1 MSNQP
6 DNVERIADGLMR
18 LAQVIGSLNTA
29 TAVARG
35 LSALQLQMLQLLA
48 QRGGS
53 ETVGFFA
60 RRFLIKASTVSDS
73 LRVLESRGLVSKR
86 RDHADA
92 RVVHIAITP
101 EGREAVAI
109 AAASAEK
116 LKRLV
121 AGWDEGRRAVILPAL
136 IDLIDGL
143 QREGAIPVDR
153 MCVACRYFAI
163 NCDTDGGSAPYFCR
177 FINAPLRALDLRV
190 DCPDFEPQT

>member
-1 MSNQP
+1 MSRHP
-6 DNVERIADGLMR
+6 DDVARIADGLLR
-18 LAQVIGSLNTA
+18 VAQVIGSLNTA
-29 TAVARG
+29 SAGALG

-48 QRGGS
+48 QRSGS

-60 RRFLIKASTVSDS
+60 RRFMISAPTVSDS
-73 LRVLESRGLVSKR
+73 LRVLESRGLVSKS
-86 RDHADA
+86 RDSADA
-92 RVVHIAITP
+92 RVVNVAITP
-101 EGREAVAI
+101 EGREAVAA

-116 LKRLV
+116 LKLLV
-121 AGWDEGRRAVILPAL
+121 AGWDEGRRAEILPAL

-143 QREGAIPVDR
+143 QREGMIPVDR

-163 NCDTDGGSAPYFCR
+163 NCDTEGGSAPYFCR